1 MDDAVVVFGV
11 AAAPVVTALVAAI
24 GQAVPA
30 LSRRWYP
37 LIAIVLGVAWS
48 SAVALAQGEF
58 DWSAPLVGVVVG
70 LAASGL
76 YSGAVKP
83 ALASMRERS

>member
-1 MDDAVVVFGV
+1 MDDAVVVSGV
-11 AAAPVVTALVAAI
+11 AAAPVVTALVEAI
-24 GQAVPA
+24 GRAVPA

-37 LIAIVLGVAWS
+37 LIAIALGVAWS
-48 SAVALAQGEF
+48 SAVAFAQGEF
-58 DWSAPLVGVVVG
+58 AWSAPLVGVVVG

-83 ALASMRERS
+83 ALGSMRERS